1 MLENDQYHR
10 DYVAFVDN
18 FLACNYAYN
27 IQPSEIFTSPERIWY
42 LPNHGIYHPRKPQK
56 IRIVFDCSAT
66 FNGSSL
72 NDRLLQGPSLTNSL
86 IGVLTRFRA
95 EPVAF
100 MADIEAMFHQVK
112 VPLEQH
118 DQLRFLWWP
127 DDDLQFELEEYRM
140 AVHIFGAVSSPSIAN
155 FALKATADKAEEKYG
170 TEAADTIRKNFYVDD
185 WLKSAANVRKVI
197 QLIKDVQSA
206 CAEGGFRLTKF
217 VSNSRDVLKSNP
229 SEDRAKQIQT
239 YASSIGYGCVAYLR
253 LLDEGKNINVSFLMG
268 KSRLAPVRTVT
279 IPRLELTA
287 VSVSLQLGQQLLNQ
301 LDMEI
306 DEVSYYT
313 DSTTVLHYINNEAKR
328 FPVFVANR
336 VRLIRD
342 YSQPSQWKFI
352 DFRTKL
358 ADIASRGMSIGQ
370 FLHADTWLHGPKFL
384 HAHESEWP
392 DCSIPSTPA
401 ETVQTTDLQPE
412 MNHCMEKLISH
423 YSNWYRLK
431 RALAVYI
438 FLRDVLH
445 SRIKQKHKLK
455 KYHNST
461 DQPFTVGRLEEAEL
475 VIIKYVQHVAFPSE
489 CESLSD
495 VSGKRS
501 RVLKSSSIYK
511 LDPFME
517 GSVLRLGGR
526 LSRPDIQADMMHQ
539 ILLAHKNHVTKLI
552 IQDIHVRLGHGGRN
566 HVLSILREKYWVIK
580 ANSTVRN
587 ILSHCVTCRRMRTP
601 VCNQK
606 MADLPASRVNPSPPF
621 THTALRR
628 FTVRRGPVKQ
638 KLCDNGTNFVRAEK
652 ELREAVM
659 EMDQDRVKEYLL
671 KQHIEWTFTPP
682 AASHMGGSWERMIG
696 SVRKVLAPLLK
707 AFCERLDDESYRT
720 LLCEVE

>member
-1 MLENDQYHR
+1 MTSSVSCGGLT
-10 DYVAFVDN
+10 AI
-18 FLACNYAYN
+18 CN
-27 IQPSEIFTSPERIWY
+27 W
-42 LPNHGIYHPRKPQK
+42 
-56 IRIVFDCSAT
+56 
-66 FNGSSL
+66 
-72 NDRLLQGPSLTNSL
+72 NS
-86 IGVLTRFRA
+86 R
-95 EPVAF
+95 
-100 MADIEAMFHQVK
+100 
-112 VPLEQH
+112 
-118 DQLRFLWWP
+118 
-127 DDDLQFELEEYRM
+127 EYRM

-170 TEAADTIRKNFYVDD
+170 TEVADTIRKNFYVDD
-185 WLKSAANVRKVI
+185 WLKSAANERKVI
-197 QLIKDVQSA
+197 HLIKDVQSA

-217 VSNSRDVLKSNP
+217 VSNSRDVLKSIP
-229 SEDRAKQIQT
+229 TEDRAKQIQT
-239 YASSIGYGCVAYLR
+239 CNLDYDEIPIERALGLQWHVSTDMFGFSTDLPSKLVTRRGILSTVSSLYDPLGMVSPVILPAKKILQDLCVDKTLGWDDEILPELNHRWKEWLSGLPQLNDMRIPRCLRPVEFGRIVCRQLHLFSDASSIGYGCVAYLR

-287 VSVSLQLGQQLLNQ
+287 ASVSLQLGQQLLNQ

-352 DFRTKL
+352 DSRTNP

-370 FLHADTWLHGPKFL
+370 FLHADTWFHGPKFL

-455 KYHNST
+455 EYHTST

-495 VSGKRS
+495 
-501 RVLKSSSIYK
+501 
-511 LDPFME
+511 
-517 GSVLRLGGR
+517 
-526 LSRPDIQADMMHQ
+526 
-539 ILLAHKNHVTKLI
+539 
-552 IQDIHVRLGHGGRN
+552 
-566 HVLSILREKYWVIK
+566 
-580 ANSTVRN
+580 
-587 ILSHCVTCRRMRTP
+587 
-601 VCNQK
+601 
-606 MADLPASRVNPSPPF
+606 
-621 THTALRR
+621 
-628 FTVRRGPVKQ
+628 
-638 KLCDNGTNFVRAEK
+638 AE
-652 ELREAVM
+652 
-659 EMDQDRVKEYLL
+659 
-671 KQHIEWTFTPP
+671 
-682 AASHMGGSWERMIG
+682 
-696 SVRKVLAPLLK
+696 
-707 AFCERLDDESYRT
+707 C
-720 LLCEVE
+720 